1 MWEKLQN
8 IDVRILYLLLVLAIA
23 LPLLFPIGL
32 PIAINDSTRGIYDM
46 IEELPEGSYIMVVA
60 AYDPSG
66 QAELYPQNLALVRHC
81 FQKNLRV
88 IGFAQWELGAGLM
101 ADALDLAAK
110 EYDKEYGKDYIHL
123 GYKPGGTILIRGMVK
138 DIYESARADMN
149 GTPLEQLPM
158 MKDFQNLTDVSAIV
172 AICAGSPGINEWI
185 TYVGTPSQNP
195 GPNNPDGFKH
205 VVLLGEGTNSVSV
218 PGAKSRLQAG
228 LIEGLLEGGRGA
240 AEYELLI
247 DRPGDGVASMDA
259 QSMGHLLIIFFI
271 VLGNIGY
278 LAAGRKK

>member
-8 IDVRILYLLLVLAIA
+8 IDVRILYLLLVLSIA

-32 PIAINDSTRGIYDM
+32 PIAINDSTRGIYNM
-46 IEELPEGSYIMVVA
+46 IEELPEGSYIMLVA

-158 MKDFQNLTDVSAIV
+158 MKDFQNLTDVKAIV

-247 DRPGDGVASMDA
+247 DRPGDGIAMMDA
-259 QSMGHLLIIFFI
+259 QSMGHLLIILFI

-278 LAAGRKK
+278 LVSGRKK